1 MIKRKCTIIGA
12 LLICL
17 TSSLQGAFASH
28 LPITNLVGGTN
39 LGRMVQGT
47 DFNGSPSEANIE
59 AFLTINITDYPIQNN
74 STSNGVVVGVEGQS
88 KDVTWDLTNFDNMG
102 MGVILVLKNNGV
114 ADLILANSLVGSVTL
129 GHGLSNWG
137 LAKSPDLKPV
147 PIPAAIWLFG
157 SAVVGLVS
165 FRSKRPLT
173 ETATV

>member
-1 MIKRKCTIIGA
+1 MIKRKYMIIGA
-12 LLICL
+12 FVISL

-39 LGRMVQGT
+39 LGRMDQGT
-47 DFNGSPSEANIE
+47 DFNGSPSEGEIENFLNI
-59 AFLTINITDYPIQNN
+59 NVTDYPIQNN

-88 KDVTWDLTNFDNMG
+88 KDVTWDLTNFDTMG
-102 MGVILVLKNNGV
+102 MGVILVLKNGQV

-157 SAVVGLVS
+157 SVVVGLVG
-165 FRSKRPLT
+165 FQSKRLT
-173 ETATV
+173 ETVTV